1 MTNTKHTLIAKIH
14 VGKKQLGMDE
24 ATYRDVLQ
32 RVTGKASL
40 KLMSID
46 ELKKVVK
53 DFKRLGFVPKPAG
66 LPTGSSA
73 KAKQSAP
80 KYGKKP
86 HTTTNRQSLINKIEA
101 ILADKGLHWNYAHG
115 IAKKMFG
122 VNRVNWL
129 TDEKLYK
136 VVQALAVYQ
145 KRHTKDSPK
154 QP

>member
-1 MTNTKHTLIAKIH
+1 MTNTTKHTLIAKIH
-14 VGKKQLGMDE
+14 VGKKQLGLDE
-24 ATYRDVLQ
+24 ATYRDVLE

-66 LPTGSSA
+66 LSA
-73 KAKQSAP
+73 QTKQSTP

-86 HTTTNRQSLINKIEA
+86 HTTTDRQSLINKIEA
-101 ILADKGLHWNYAHG
+101 ILADKKLHWNYAHG
-115 IAKKMFG
+115 MAKKMFG
-122 VNRVNWL
+122 ADRVNWL
-129 TDEKLYK
+129 TDENLYK

-145 KRHTKDSPK
+145 KRHTKDNPK